1 MAQMVVDYRE
11 SVALFETAATSVK
24 DSDIK
29 AFATKRLSTLEA
41 HLTMAQTT
49 SKSSAKASSS

>member
-1 MAQMVVDYRE
+1 MMTVDHRQ
-11 SVALFETAATSVK
+11 SVALFETAATTAK

-29 AFATKRLSTLEA
+29 AFATTRLPTLEA